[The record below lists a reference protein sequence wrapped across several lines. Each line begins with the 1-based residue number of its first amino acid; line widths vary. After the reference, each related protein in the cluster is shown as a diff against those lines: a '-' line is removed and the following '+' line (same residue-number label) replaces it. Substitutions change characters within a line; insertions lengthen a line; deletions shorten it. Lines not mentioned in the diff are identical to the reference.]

1 MKKNRSLINGIT
13 VVVAALVIGIALIL
27 GMMGSISQRDMWV
40 IMGIA
45 AGLAILIMLMANYAH
60 SSYGAHFQHR
70 YPDAQH

>member
-27 GMMGSISQRDMWV
+27 GMMGSISHRDMWV